1 MLDGKFEIS
10 NSHDLETLRFHANG
24 SPLLNQK
31 IKIIVQE
38 NILNVEHLFDILTL
52 VKKSGAHHLKLD
64 FSQMSS
70 PSMNEDLINLLIQ
83 QISKLNELQKL
94 SIKHGKL
101 NLTQATLLVEA
112 LPKNITSLDFNYHH
126 FDLRNERDTRDF
138 FKALSNSSIDD
149 FTFGQT
155 LVSDDNLSAIA
166 ANLSLFSRQFHFT
179 LRPGNRIT
187 KMGYEI
193 LYNIKKHNPYIF
205 ASIKDKLSRSDS
217 HFSNSPLPNVPSL
230 FLLLVMIVY
239 WECL

>member
-126 FDLRNERDTRDF
+126 FDL
-138 FKALSNSSIDD
+138 
-149 FTFGQT
+149 
-155 LVSDDNLSAIA
+155 
-166 ANLSLFSRQFHFT
+166 
-179 LRPGNRIT
+179 
-187 KMGYEI
+187 
-193 LYNIKKHNPYIF
+193 
-205 ASIKDKLSRSDS
+205 
-217 HFSNSPLPNVPSL
+217 
-230 FLLLVMIVY
+230 
-239 WECL
+239 